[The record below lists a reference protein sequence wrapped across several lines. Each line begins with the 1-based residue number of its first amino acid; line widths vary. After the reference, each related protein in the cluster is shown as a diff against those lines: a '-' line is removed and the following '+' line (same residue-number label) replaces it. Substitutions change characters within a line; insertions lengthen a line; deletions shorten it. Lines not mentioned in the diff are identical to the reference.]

1 MKQLMVLVAT
11 IVLGISIS
19 GIVLGFGEQA
29 STISANVGTEITE
42 LAGKFNTAM
51 NPSTNQGQ

>member
-29 STISANVGTEITE
+29 TTISESLGTSIED
-42 LAGKFNTAM
+42 LAGDFTAALTPTE
-51 NPSTNQGQ
+51 NH

>member
-29 STISANVGTEITE
+29 STISENVGSGITSLATEFNEVLTPTSKTE
-42 LAGKFNTAM
+42 
-51 NPSTNQGQ
+51 